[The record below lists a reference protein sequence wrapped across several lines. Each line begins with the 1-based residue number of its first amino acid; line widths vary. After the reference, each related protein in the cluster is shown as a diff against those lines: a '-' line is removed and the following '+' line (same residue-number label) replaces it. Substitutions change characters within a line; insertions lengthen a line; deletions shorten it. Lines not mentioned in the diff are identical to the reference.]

1 MNLFFKYSI
10 TFLIFLQTFIVK
22 SQIPLPEHPRPD
34 FQRQMWENLN
44 GQWDFK
50 FDQNNIG
57 EKEKWQNQTVKF
69 DKKII
74 VPFPWGSRLSGV
86 QDEANIAWYN
96 RKINVSKDWKGKKT
110 FITKNTLVHIMPK
123 NRSLDIDT
131 KEDFLLAKKIIK
143 VKK

>member
-57 EKEKWQNQTVKF
+57 EKENIF
-69 DKKII
+69 CIKIPI
-74 VPFPWGSRLSGV
+74 SNAIDIRFSTNNFSNDLFNKS
-86 QDEANIAWYN
+86 IIMSY
-96 RKINVSKDWKGKKT
+96 KIK
-110 FITKNTLVHIMPK
+110 
-123 NRSLDIDT
+123 
-131 KEDFLLAKKIIK
+131 
-143 VKK
+143 